1 MFNAFFSRH
10 DKRTHNDFRRF
21 VQAEY
26 GRVIHSMVKSGI
38 SYDQAIDNVT
48 RGLAK

>member
-26 GRVIHSMVKSGI
+26 GREIHSMVKSGI